1 VVAKR
6 RLERSCFLFTE
17 WANAALEML
26 LDNAVAFTADLFQRC
41 PLENR
46 HVPPIVLQH
55 AGLLKRTGDKA
66 DGRAVHSQ
74 HVSQEFLGEIKVVRP
89 SSGHASSISSGQTA
103 PRCCKSDCRNICAL
117 KRYSKN
123 CETS

>member
-1 VVAKR
+1 MVAKR
-6 RLERSCFLFTE
+6 RLERSCFLFTD

-26 LDNAVAFTADLFQRC
+26 LDNAVAFAADLFQRC

-55 AGLLKRTGDKA
+55 ADLLKRTGDKA

-74 HVSQEFLGEIKVVRP
+74 HASQEFLGEIKVVAHHPVMRHQYP
-89 SSGHASSISSGQTA
+89 AGK
-103 PRCCKSDCRNICAL
+103 PRITVVQAIAEIFT
-117 KRYSKN
+117 Y
-123 CETS
+123 